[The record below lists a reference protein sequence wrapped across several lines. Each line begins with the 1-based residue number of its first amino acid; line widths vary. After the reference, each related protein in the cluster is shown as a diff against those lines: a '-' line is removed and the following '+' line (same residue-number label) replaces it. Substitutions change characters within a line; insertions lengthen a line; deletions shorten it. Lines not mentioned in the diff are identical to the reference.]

1 MRARSQTR
9 LQLFVR
15 HALADE
21 RLGAEDDG
29 ECEPF
34 GVLGA
39 GFGGVDRSPSSWR
52 MKERGAVELL
62 ACGHAAHVG
71 GKLDKAW
78 LIRGVGVEYDLCC
91 AACL

>member
-1 MRARSQTR
+1 MRARSQIR

-15 HALADE
+15 CALVDE

-39 GFGGVDRSPSSWR
+39 GFGGRYQEWDRGPFTGESQDHISVS
-52 MKERGAVELL
+52 EVT
-62 ACGHAAHVG
+62 AAPAG
-71 GKLDKAW
+71 
-78 LIRGVGVEYDLCC
+78 
-91 AACL
+91 